1 MQDEIDEMRDRLF
14 QREKWG
20 ELEEEL
26 LEKRLKWF
34 DANKDTLESELHGTD
49 VEKAYQLMLR
59 KLGIDESELPIATKT
74 TDRIVLHSQNF
85 CPVIGACDFLGLDT
99 REVCKE
105 IFERPMEV
113 LMQRINPRLKF
124 TRNYDKIRPRSPYCE
139 EVITLG

>member
-1 MQDEIDEMRDRLF
+1 MASIIQNILKSDKKRKEKVALLTKEVLSNKELAAELF
-14 QREKWG
+14 
-20 ELEEEL
+20 EL
-26 LEKRLKWF
+26 LQ
-34 DANKDTLESELHGTD
+34 NGTD